1 MSMYFPK
8 QADSLSYIAVDDS
21 MYSGLRKI
29 ASGIVGLEPA
39 KK

>member
-1 MSMYFPK
+1 MYFPK
-8 QADSLSYIAVDDS
+8 QADSLSYISCDDS
-21 MYSGLRKI
+21 MLHNGLRKI